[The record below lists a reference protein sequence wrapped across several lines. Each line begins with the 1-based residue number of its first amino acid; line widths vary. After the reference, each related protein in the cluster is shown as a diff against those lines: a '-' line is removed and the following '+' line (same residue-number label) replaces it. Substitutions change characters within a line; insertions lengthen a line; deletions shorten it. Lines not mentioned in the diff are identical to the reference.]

1 VLGVSTRRLEKLARA
16 PPITKLPK
24 SQISQDGPQPR
35 CGGEGLSLPSPRRP
49 APTRSCWA
57 DALVVKVRAA
67 GRTVHVLVV
76 TGVHALGT
84 SERSSASRS
93 PPAKDKAG
101 WLACSRSLMTRG
113 LLRGGAR
120 ELEIPTRGSPLRSA
134 RPGSPGSACRT
145 HYLTGALCQGGGVE
159 SSPCV
164 ANPDAHHRRCAR
176 APPRS
181 QLEFQRVTEALAPP
195 AQGGGGH
202 LPRSSLGHLPRGRA
216 PHRRDRG
223 VGRALLHE
231 RKRPLPR
238 SDRYGSPTPTT
249 ARNTPSPASLTARG
263 SRTDHAVVHYTTSP
277 EVTYASASR
286 RLSSSA

>member
-1 VLGVSTRRLEKLARA
+1 
-16 PPITKLPK
+16 
-24 SQISQDGPQPR
+24 
-35 CGGEGLSLPSPRRP
+35 
-49 APTRSCWA
+49 
-57 DALVVKVRAA
+57 
-67 GRTVHVLVV
+67 VLVL

-101 WLACSRSLMTRG
+101 WLACWRSLVARG

-120 ELEIPTRGSPLRSA
+120 DLEMPTRGSSMRSA
-134 RPGSPGSACRT
+134 RPGSPGRWLSYPR
-145 HYLTGALCQGGGVE
+145 LVGALCQGGGVE

-164 ANPDAHHRRCAR
+164 ANPGAHHRRCAR
-176 APPRS
+176 APPS
-181 QLEFQRVTEALAPP
+181 SPLEFQRVTEALAPP
-195 AQGGGGH
+195 AHGCGGH
-202 LPRSSLGHLPRGRA
+202 LPRSSLGHLPRGLA
-216 PHRRDRG
+216 AHRRDRG
-223 VGRALLHE
+223 VGRRALLHE
-231 RKRPLPR
+231 RERPSAR

-249 ARNTPSPASLTARG
+249 ARNTPSPASPTARV